1 MGFLDILRRKKDETI
16 EKIKEQTTAQPTDP
30 TNAVP
35 PPGRRIKRYV
45 VVCLAFLK
53 LHDGKGYGA
62 YALRKIVER
71 MGFEQFSLDGRY
83 HIELLM
89 S

>member
-35 PPGRRIKRYV
+35 PPGRRIKR
-45 VVCLAFLK
+45 
-53 LHDGKGYGA
+53 
-62 YALRKIVER
+62 
-71 MGFEQFSLDGRY
+71 
-83 HIELLM
+83 
-89 S
+89 